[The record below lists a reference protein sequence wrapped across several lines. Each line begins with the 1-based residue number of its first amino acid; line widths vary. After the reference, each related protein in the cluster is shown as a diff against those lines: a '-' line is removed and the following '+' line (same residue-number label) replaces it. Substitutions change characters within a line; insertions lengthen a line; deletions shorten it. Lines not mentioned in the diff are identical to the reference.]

1 MKVVA
6 RHAILLSFF
15 TAAAVAMTWPL
26 APNLQLALA
35 HPGDPLITSWI
46 LDWDFYA
53 LTHAPWR
60 LFHAN
65 VFHPLRYTLAFTE
78 NMLGVM
84 LALLPLFLAKVPLL
98 ALHNIAILAGF
109 ALAGYAA
116 ALLARHVTG
125 SMLAGIAAGIFFAF
139 VPWRFT
145 HLTHLQHLWTLWL
158 PLLVL
163 AMLRLHERPTRG
175 RALAFAAAFVMNGLT
190 NLHWLAFGSFA
201 IVCCVAIA
209 GFFTEQRR
217 RFWTFAAVAGLA
229 GALALVPLLV
239 PYRRAAEIYQTRGD
253 AGETLHY
260 SATPSGWLTASL
272 HNRVY
277 GPHLNDGAT
286 DPEHWSFPGIVG
298 PLLALAGAV
307 LALRR
312 SRLAVTLGLF
322 LCALGFL
329 ASLGLHT
336 PFGRFLFEYVPLFR
350 GIRVPARWAMIAYLG
365 ISMLIAVGTHAIARR
380 KWIAVALSALLLL
393 ELRAAPIRWYLATG
407 ETPAIYP
414 WLARQQLRGAVLELP
429 MDQPSVYPYLF
440 YSHIHHQP
448 LLNGVSGF
456 KPPGYAAMEEESLTT
471 PIPPSFFQRFR
482 AHGGSLVIVHEEREP
497 LRAWLREQVTN
508 GWLDDA
514 GHGVY
519 AIPQQAVFLTPPP
532 PRSNTATLDHPLH
545 WEETTGTLDVHGRL
559 STPARSVTL
568 FFDNRRVRIPAQ
580 IHGNTFRRAFAQ
592 RPDSIRADTDLQVEI
607 VDTNGAT
614 RRLPQVWLRWRRPGE
629 MLRNGPLPQT
639 ADLGPYRVHDE
650 HAH

>member
-1 MKVVA
+1 MKHAA
-6 RHAILLSFF
+6 RHAGLLLFF
-15 TAAAVAMTWPL
+15 AIAAVAMTWPL

-46 LDWDFYA
+46 LDWDYHA
-53 LTHAPWR
+53 LTHAPSQ

-84 LALLPLFLAKVPLL
+84 LVLLPLFVAHVPML

-116 ALLARHVTG
+116 ALLGRHITG
-125 SMLAGIAAGIFFAF
+125 STLAGVAAGIFFAF

-190 NLHWLAFGSFA
+190 NLHWLAFGSLA

-209 GFFTEQRR
+209 GFFSAERR
-217 RFWTFAAVAGLA
+217 RFRTFAAMAVVAGT
-229 GALALVPLLV
+229 LALVPLLL

-260 SATPSGWLTASL
+260 SATPAGWMTASL
-272 HNRVY
+272 HNRLY
-277 GPHLNDGAT
+277 GPRLNDATT
-286 DPEHWSFPGIVG
+286 DPEQWSFPGILG
-298 PLLALAGAV
+298 PLIALAGAA

-329 ASLGLHT
+329 GSLGLHT
-336 PFGRFLFEYVPLFR
+336 PFGRFLFDYVPLFR
-350 GIRVPARWAMIAYLG
+350 GIRVPARWAMIVYLG
-365 ISMLIAVGTHAIARR
+365 LAMLIALGTHAMARR
-380 KWIAVALSALLLL
+380 KWIAFALSALLLL

-407 ETPAIYP
+407 ETPAVYP

-429 MDQPSVYPYLF
+429 MDQPSVYRYLF
-440 YSHIHHQP
+440 FSHIHHRP

-456 KPPGYAAMEEESLTT
+456 KPPDYAAMEEESQMT
-471 PIPPSFFQRFR
+471 PIPPSFFARFR
-482 AHGGSLVIVHEEREP
+482 VHGGSLVIVHDERAP
-497 LRAWLREQVTN
+497 LRVWLRDQVAT
-508 GWLDDA
+508 GRLVDA

-519 AIPQQAVFLTPPP
+519 AIPEQAALLTPPP
-532 PRSNTATLDHPLH
+532 PRSQSATLDHPLH
-545 WEETTGTLDVHGRL
+545 WEEIAGPLDVHGRL
-559 STPARSVTL
+559 AGPARSVTL
-568 FFDNRRVRIPAQ
+568 FFDNRRVRIPAEM
-580 IHGNTFRRAFAQ
+580 HGGTFQHTFAA
-592 RPDSIRADTDLQVEI
+592 RPDFVRADTDLQVEI
-607 VDTNGAT
+607 VDANGVT
-614 RRLPQVWLRWRRPGE
+614 RRLPQVWLRWRRVGE
-629 MLRNGPLPQT
+629 SLPAGQLAQT
-639 ADLGPYRVHDE
+639 ADLGPYRVHRS
-650 HAH
+650 H

>member
-1 MKVVA
+1 MRHAA
-6 RHAILLSFF
+6 RHAGLLLFF
-15 TAAAVAMTWPL
+15 TVAAVAMTWPL
-26 APNLQLALA
+26 APNLHLALA

-53 LTHAPWR
+53 LTHDPSR

-84 LALLPLFLAKVPLL
+84 LVLLPLFLAKVPLL
-98 ALHNIAILAGF
+98 ALHNVAILAGF

-116 ALLARHVTG
+116 ALLGRHVTG
-125 SMLAGIAAGIFFAF
+125 STLAGVAAGIFFAF

-163 AMLRLHERPTRG
+163 AMLRLHERLARG

-190 NLHWLAFGSFA
+190 NLHWLAFGSLA

-217 RFWTFAAVAGLA
+217 RFWTYAAIAGVI
-229 GALALVPLLV
+229 GTLALLSLLV

-260 SATPSGWLTASL
+260 SATPAGWLTASL
-272 HNRVY
+272 HSRVY
-277 GPHLNDGAT
+277 GPLLNDGTT
-286 DPEHWSFPGIVG
+286 DPEHWSFPGILG
-298 PLLALAGAV
+298 PLLAVAGAA

-312 SRLAVTLGLF
+312 SRLTVTLGLF
-322 LCALGFL
+322 LVALGL
-329 ASLGLHT
+329 LGSLGLHT
-336 PFGRFLFEYVPLFR
+336 PFGRLLFDYVPLFG
-350 GIRVPARWAMIAYLG
+350 GIRVPARWAMIVYLG
-365 ISMLIAVGTHAIARR
+365 LSMLIALGTHALARR
-380 KWIAVALSALLLL
+380 KWIALALSALLLL

-407 ETPAIYP
+407 ETPAVYP

-440 YSHIHHQP
+440 FSHVHHRP

-456 KPPGYAAMEEESLTT
+456 KPPGYAAMEEESQMV
-471 PIPPSFFQRFR
+471 PIPPSFFERFR

-497 LRAWLREQVTN
+497 LRAWLREQVTR
-508 GWLDDA
+508 GRLVDV

-519 AIPQQAVFLTPPP
+519 AIPEQAALLTPPP
-532 PRSNTATLDHPLH
+532 PRLTSATLDHPLH
-545 WEETTGTLDVHGRL
+545 WEELTGALDVHGRL
-559 STPARSVTL
+559 SAPARSVTL
-568 FFDNRRVRIPAQ
+568 FFDNRRVRIPAP
-580 IHGNTFRRAFAQ
+580 IHGNTFRHVFAT
-592 RPDSIRADTDLQVEI
+592 RPESIRVDTDLQVEI
-607 VDTNGAT
+607 VDASGAT
-614 RRLPQVWLRWRRPGE
+614 RRLPQIWLRWRRPGE
-629 MLRNGPLPQT
+629 SLPENPLPQT
-639 ADLGPYRVHDE
+639 ADLGPYRIHP
-650 HAH
+650 HSR